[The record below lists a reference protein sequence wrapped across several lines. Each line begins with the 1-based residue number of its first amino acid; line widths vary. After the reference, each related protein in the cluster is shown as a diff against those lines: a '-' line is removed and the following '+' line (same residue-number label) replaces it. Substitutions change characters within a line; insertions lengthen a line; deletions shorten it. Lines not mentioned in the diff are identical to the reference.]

1 MPKITGKKRNYCA
14 STAMEVLNYIFFFKF
29 LTRNMSTF
37 RCNSKAHTHTALSFS
52 RGKHRK
58 ISKELYVY
66 DLALESFS
74 YADI

>member
-1 MPKITGKKRNYCA
+1 
-14 STAMEVLNYIFFFKF
+14 
-29 LTRNMSTF
+29 MSTF

-52 RGKHRK
+52 RGKHEK
-58 ISKELYVY
+58 ISKEWYVY